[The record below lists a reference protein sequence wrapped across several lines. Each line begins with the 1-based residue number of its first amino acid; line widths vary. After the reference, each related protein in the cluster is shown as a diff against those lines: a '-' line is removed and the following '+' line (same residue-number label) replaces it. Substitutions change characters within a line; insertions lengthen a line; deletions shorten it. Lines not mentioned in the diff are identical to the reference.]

1 MKNCLPLIATMIAV
15 MACRAGAETHIIVA
29 DHETKRVIKIKEDG
43 TLLWDARNDNGHDVQ
58 LLPNGNLLI
67 VCGRTVQ
74 EVAPD
79 KRVVKEIGK
88 PIVDN
93 AESAQRLPNGHTVIA
108 DNGPMRVIE
117 IDDKE
122 KVVWSLDVPNNNK
135 RPRPTMRQVRR
146 LDNGNTLICASTED
160 AVLEVSPDKKVV
172 WRYDLPFPYL
182 ATRLRNGNTLISSG
196 NGYGSPTGFYVIEV
210 SARGE
215 TVWKYG
221 GADAPPD
228 QKLNWPSGF
237 LRLKNGNTLISI
249 ARDGAIREVA
259 PDKSTVRTIRSPAM
273 KHPCTLVVVDE

>member
-1 MKNCLPLIATMIAV
+1 
-15 MACRAGAETHIIVA
+15 
-29 DHETKRVIKIKEDG
+29 
-43 TLLWDARNDNGHDVQ
+43 
-58 LLPNGNLLI
+58 
-67 VCGRTVQ
+67 
-74 EVAPD
+74 
-79 KRVVKEIGK
+79 
-88 PIVDN
+88 
-93 AESAQRLPNGHTVIA
+93 
-108 DNGPMRVIE
+108 MRVIE
-117 IDDKE
+117 IDEKD
-122 KVVWSLDVPNNNK
+122 KVVWSFDVANTNK

-182 ATRLRNGNTLISSG
+182 ATRLPNGNTLISSG
-196 NGYGSPTGFYVIEV
+196 NGYGSPTGFYVIEI
-210 SARGE
+210 SAKGE

-221 GADAPPD
+221 GADAPRD

-259 PDKSTVRTIRSPAM
+259 PDKTTVRTIRSPAM